1 MNLAQAL
8 NPSAPGHTVSPG
20 VHKAGLWSGEEERRE
35 GLEGCLEEGSGAGS
49 PEQGED
55 HNRGLPWTGAG

>member
-8 NPSAPGHTVSPG
+8 SPPAPGHTVSPG
-20 VHKAGLWSGEEERRE
+20 VHKAGLWSGEERRE
-35 GLEGCLEEGSGAGS
+35 GLEGCLEEGLGAGS

-55 HNRGLPWTGAG
+55 HNRGLPWTGTG